1 MAFAVRAD
9 GDLAALIPAAR
20 AAVKTVDPAQAI
32 YDVQPIEVTLSE
44 RTIGL
49 QYVAAIMGGLGLLA
63 LGLLVSVALGRFL
76 EAALFGVIASD
87 IRLSLGFAA
96 ILVLAALS
104 AGYLPARRATAID
117 PIAALRAE

>member
-1 MAFAVRAD
+1 MAFIITQGTHEIGVRI
-9 GDLAALIPAAR
+9 ALGAHCRDVLRLTVGQSLPIPATG
-20 AAVKTVDPAQAI
+20 V
-32 YDVQPIEVTLSE
+32 
-44 RTIGL
+44 
-49 QYVAAIMGGLGLLA
+49 A

>member
-1 MAFAVRAD
+1 M
-9 GDLAALIPAAR
+9 P
-20 AAVKTVDPAQAI
+20 
-32 YDVQPIEVTLSE
+32 PIEVTLWG
-44 RTIGL
+44 RRQRQMCIGDS
-49 QYVAAIMGGLGLLA
+49 MGGLGLLA
-63 LGLLVSVALGRFL
+63 LGLLMSVALGRFL